1 MTTGRRVSAREIG
14 APRPRV
20 EDRRLLTGEGRFTDD
35 AAPGGAARAFVVRSP
50 HAHARIRRIDTARA
64 AAHPGVLAVLTGAD
78 AAADGMRPIPHDP
91 EWTGPPDVELRLPDG
106 FEVAVT
112 PNLPLPVDTVRYCG
126 EAVALVVAETAA
138 DAADAGEL
146 VEVDYEPLP
155 AVTEAGAAMAEGAPR
170 LWPDCANNLALT
182 CEVGD
187 RAAADAAFAGAA
199 HVVSLQSRV
208 HRVTGA
214 PLEPRAVVGEYEPA
228 ARRHTLRTGSGRG
241 AVQTR
246 ARLAATLGV
255 PVERCR
261 AVFGD
266 MGGNFGTR
274 NAFSPEYALIPW
286 AARRTGR
293 PVKWTADRRECFLSD
308 HHGRDLAS
316 EAALALDAEGN
327 FLALRGVN
335 TLNLG
340 SYAVYFWPLRKG
352 LSMMQGVYR
361 IPAVHFRGHAVLT
374 NTAPT
379 AVYRS
384 AGRPEA
390 IYMIERLI
398 DLAAEEHGFDRVALR
413 RRNLIAPGA
422 MPCTNAVGVTYDSGD
437 YPAAMDAALAAAD
450 WPGFEARRAES
461 ARSGLCRGIAV
472 ANYIEVTSGI
482 PRERAELRALVD
494 GTVELVVGTMSSGQ
508 GHETSFPQLV
518 ADWLGIPFE
527 RVRHVANDTDRVS
540 VGGGSH
546 SGRSMRLASIA
557 IGEAVTALIER
568 GRAVAAFALQAAP
581 RDIAWREGAFHAE
594 RGGGGEDGGSIGGGD
609 GGAAGRESGEGTTDR
624 TRDGDGGSGGGSA
637 VGPSISLA
645 DAAALA
651 ASDESLP
658 APLRGPLE
666 GVGDITNRAGGY
678 PYGSHV
684 CEVEVDP
691 ETGEVRIAA
700 WTGLDDIGR
709 AINPMILHGQAQGAI
724 VQGVGQALM
733 EAIRYSPEDGQL
745 LTGSFLDYAMPRADT
760 VPPIR
765 TLLGEVP
772 ASSHPH
778 GIRPGG
784 EGGTTPALG
793 LVVNAVCH
801 ALEDLGV
808 RHVEMPL
815 TPERVWRAIEE
826 ARRNG

>member
-1 MTTGRRVSAREIG
+1 MTIGTRNSAGEIG
-14 APRPRV
+14 APRRRV
-20 EDRRLLTGEGRFTDD
+20 EDRRLLTGGGRFTDD
-35 AAPGGAARAFVVRSP
+35 AAPAGAARAFVVRSP
-50 HAHARIRRIDTARA
+50 HAHARIRAIDTSRA
-64 AAHPGVLAVLTGAD
+64 AALPGVLAVLTGAD
-78 AAADGMRPIPHDP
+78 AARDGMRPIPHDP
-91 EWTGPPDVELRLPDG
+91 DWTGPPDAELRLPDG

-112 PNLPLPVDTVRYCG
+112 PHLPLPVDTVRYCG

-138 DAADAGEL
+138 VAADAGER
-146 VEVDYEPLP
+146 VEVDYEPRP
-155 AVTEAGAAMAEGAPR
+155 AVTDARAAMAGGAPR
-170 LWPDCANNLALT
+170 LWPDRAHNLALT

-187 RAAADAAFAGAA
+187 RAAADAAFAEAA
-199 HVVSLQSRV
+199 HVVSLQSWV

-214 PLEPRAVVGEYEPA
+214 PLEPRAVIGEYDPA
-228 ARRHTLRTGSGRG
+228 AGRYTLRTGSGRG

-274 NAFSPEYALIPW
+274 NAFSPEFALIPW

-308 HHGRDLAS
+308 CHARDLVS

-327 FLALRGVN
+327 FLALKGVN

-340 SYAVYFWPLRKG
+340 AYAVYFWPLRKG

-413 RRNLIAPGA
+413 RRNLIAPSA
-422 MPCTNAVGVTYDSGD
+422 MPYTNAVGVTYDSGD
-437 YPAAMDAALAAAD
+437 YPAAMDTALDAAD

-461 ARSGLCRGIAV
+461 DRGGLCRGIAV

-482 PRERAELRALVD
+482 PRERAELRARED
-494 GTVELVVGTMSSGQ
+494 GAVELVVGTMSSGQ

-527 RVRHVANDTDRVS
+527 RVRYVANDTDRVS

-568 GRAVAAFALQAAP
+568 GRTVAAFALQAAP
-581 RDIAWREGAFHAE
+581 RDVAWRDGAFHAE
-594 RGGGGEDGGSIGGGD
+594 SGGGGGGG
-609 GGAAGRESGEGTTDR
+609 GA
-624 TRDGDGGSGGGSA
+624 
-637 VGPSISLA
+637 SISLA
-645 DAAALA
+645 DAVALA
-651 ASDESLP
+651 AADESLP
-658 APLRGPLE
+658 AHLRGPLE

-678 PYGSHV
+678 PYGTHV

-691 ETGEVRIAA
+691 ETGVVRIAA
-700 WTGLDDIGR
+700 WTGLDDVGR
-709 AINPMILHGQAQGAI
+709 AVNPLILHGQAQGAI

-733 EAIRYSPEDGQL
+733 EAIHYSPGDGQL

-765 TLLGEVP
+765 TLIGEVP
-772 ASSHPH
+772 ASSHPL

-801 ALEDLGV
+801 ALKGLGV

-815 TPERVWRAIEE
+815 TPERVWRAIEA
-826 ARRNG
+826 ARGNR